1 MEQKRPGVEME
12 ETLAVTADHGAGG
25 VADLLLP
32 SLGVIWHPDIS
43 RIGTVAP
50 FLFGRTKA
58 AELSRLKPLFRPLG
72 GHGEAPLGDPRV
84 SRSPIRV
91 ERTGDRTFRISPPD
105 SRMRVTVNGA
115 PVTAPMDVSLDAL
128 GDDIIITLS
137 DSIVL
142 SLFLCPAEPTVR
154 PEENR
159 MLGVSRQIQ
168 AAWRA
173 ITKTAGTGLPV
184 LIRGETGTGKE
195 LAAEA
200 LHLLSDRAVRN
211 LVSVNM
217 ATLSDELA
225 AADLFGAIKG
235 AFTGAVKDRT
245 GLFETAAESSIFLDE
260 IGDTPKPVQAMLLR
274 VLENGEYRRVGETKS
289 RYASARV
296 IAATD
301 RPLGAG
307 DFSQPLLRRR
317 ESRVIQLPPLKNRRV
332 DIGVLAKH
340 FIESGGYQ
348 AELGAFAAE
357 ISRMALYDWPGNV
370 RELRN
375 AVQQIA
381 LGEPP
386 DFVPSAEEGTEGRGG
401 KGTMGPTGSANSAQ
415 RAQGGAQS
423 DAPQKAPRKAYRSA
437 ASITEDE
444 MLAALNTCAWQIKET
459 AAALNISR
467 TALYGLMDKSDNVRR
482 IEDITDDTIRRLMS
496 ASPGDFDTWVRALC
510 VPRGALE
517 KRIKSMS

>member
-25 VADLLLP
+25 AAELLLP
-32 SLGVIWHPDIS
+32 SLGVIWHPDLS

-72 GHGEAPLGDPRV
+72 GHGESPLGDPRV

-91 ERTGDRTFRISPPD
+91 ERTGDRTFQISPPD

-115 PVTAPMDVSLDAL
+115 PVTAPMEVSLDAL

-142 SLFLCPAEPTVR
+142 SLFLCPAEPAPR
-154 PEENR
+154 PAENR
-159 MLGVSRQIQ
+159 MLGISRQIQ

-200 LHLLSDRAVRN
+200 LHLLSDRAERN

-235 AFTGAVKDRT
+235 AFTGAVKDRA
-245 GLFETAAESSIFLDE
+245 GLFESAADSSIFLDE

-274 VLENGEYRRVGETKS
+274 VLEDGEYRRVGETKS
-289 RYASARV
+289 RYANARV

-307 DFSQPLLRRR
+307 EFSQPLLRRL
-317 ESRVIQLPPLKNRRV
+317 ESMVIQLPPLKNRRV

-340 FIESGGYQ
+340 FIETGGYQ
-348 AELGAFAAE
+348 AEMGAFAAQ

-386 DFVPSAEEGTEGRGG
+386 DFTPRTERTETSGRSNISG
-401 KGTMGPTGSANSAQ
+401 GTMGTTSAANSAQ
-415 RAQGGAQS
+415 GSPA
-423 DAPQKAPRKAYRSA
+423 DTPKKAPRKAYRSA

-482 IEDITDDTIRRLMS
+482 IEDISDDTIRRLMD
-496 ASPGDFDTWVRALC
+496 ANPGDFDTWVRALC

-517 KRIKSMS
+517 KRVKSMG

>member
-1 MEQKRPGVEME
+1 MD

-25 VADLLLP
+25 AEELLLP
-32 SLGVIWHPDIS
+32 TLGIIWHPDLG
-43 RIGTVAP
+43 RVGTVAP
-50 FLFGRTKA
+50 FLFGRQKA
-58 AELSRLKPLFRPLG
+58 ADLSRLRPLFRTLG
-72 GHGEAPLGDPRV
+72 GHGEAPLGDARV

-91 ERTGDRTFRISPPD
+91 ERTGERLFRVSPPD
-105 SRMRVTVNGA
+105 SRMRVTVNGM
-115 PVTAPMDVSLDAL
+115 PVTAPMEVSLDTL

-142 SLFLCPAEPTVR
+142 SLFLCPAEPAPR
-154 PEENR
+154 PAENR
-159 MLGVSRQIQ
+159 MLGISRQIQ

-173 ITKTAGTGLPV
+173 IAKTATTDLPV

-200 LHLLSDRAVRN
+200 LHLLSERAERN

-225 AADLFGAIKG
+225 AADLFGATKG
-235 AFTGAVKDRT
+235 AFTGAVKDRV
-245 GLFETAAESSIFLDE
+245 GLFESAADSSIFLDE
-260 IGDTPKPVQAMLLR
+260 IGDTPKAIQAMLLR
-274 VLENGEYRRVGETKS
+274 VLENGEFRRVGETKS
-289 RYASARV
+289 RYSTARV

-301 RPLGAG
+301 RPLGVD
-307 DFSQPLLRRR
+307 DFSQPLLRRL
-317 ESRVIQLPPLKNRRV
+317 ESMVIQLPPLKNRRV

-340 FIESGGYQ
+340 FIESGGYLT
-348 AELGAFAAE
+348 ELNAFAAQ
-357 ISRMALYDWPGNV
+357 IGRMALYDWPGNV

-381 LGEPP
+381 LGEAP
-386 DFVPSAEEGTEGRGG
+386 DLTPSSD
-401 KGTMGPTGSANSAQ
+401 SAAQ
-415 RAQGGAQS
+415 ERPREA
-423 DAPQKAPRKAYRSA
+423 APVKKPRKAYRSA

-444 MLAALNTCAWQIKET
+444 MLAALDACAWQIKET
-459 AAALNISR
+459 ATALNISR

-482 IEDITDDTIRRLMS
+482 IEDITDDTIRRLMD

-517 KRIKSMS
+517 KRIKAMD